1 MTIDTDRVDDAVL
14 ALLHLTLHD
23 RDRASR
29 GFDSEALRRLHVK
42 GMIESPAADA
52 ETLTFTPEGLQRS
65 KELLQSLFAGR
76 PAVATASVAP
86 TTPGATKYPD
96 IRVELADLGREMYP
110 ILRRVSYAM
119 SDAGVDD
126 DDIEQYKSEVRASK
140 DPVAVSKRWV
150 SVG

>member
-1 MTIDTDRVDDAVL
+1 MAIDTDRIDDAVL
-14 ALLHLTLHD
+14 ALLCLTLHD
-23 RDRASR
+23 ELLASK
-29 GFDSEALRRLHVK
+29 GFEGEALGRLHRQ
-42 GMIESPAADA
+42 GMIESPDASADSV
-52 ETLTFTPEGLQRS
+52 TFTPDGLQRS
-65 KELLQSLFAGR
+65 KQLLEQLFAMR
-76 PAVATASVAP
+76 AAEAPASEAP
-86 TTPGATKYPD
+86 RTPRATKYPD

-126 DDIEQYKSEVRASK
+126 DDIEQYKSEVKASK